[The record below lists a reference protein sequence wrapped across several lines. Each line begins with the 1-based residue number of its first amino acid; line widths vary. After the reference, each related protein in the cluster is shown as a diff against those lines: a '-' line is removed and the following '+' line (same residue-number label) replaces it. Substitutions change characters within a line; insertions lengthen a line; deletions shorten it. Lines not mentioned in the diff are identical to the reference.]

1 MIPELFSRIPTS
13 TRLASLLR
21 ELNTVMNGKEQK
33 PQSDRLQKEK
43 TVDGVTQESWEGSGY
58 VRDSRNV
65 VKKIRGNHYLLK
77 RARAQ

>member
-13 TRLASLLR
+13 TKLASLLR
-21 ELNTVMNGKEQK
+21 ELNTVMNGQEQK
-33 PQSDRLQKEK
+33 PQSDRLQEEK

-65 VKKIRGNHYLLK
+65 VRKIRGNHYLLK
-77 RARAQ
+77 RAQAQ